1 MEGWE
6 AEVDLDSV
14 DLDSVDFPWEGNNQ
28 FFSKKEK
35 DEIELF
41 INQARFQREQQRRR
55 DVFKEHLRRLESEF
69 ERNEAKIRS
78 RLKTIISYK
87 LWGQDVDSVR
97 TSHVPAYSF
106 TKFPK
111 LPVELQLSIWS
122 FAARV
127 DSPQTHR
134 LSLIDSDGSE
144 HAYDDPR
151 KPDGIE
157 VLWAC
162 RKSRE
167 VAQKI
172 FTYLEVQNGCD
183 EGQRQLVNTLYD
195 KFSICCHR
203 WSDFKVLVDQVL
215 HLNNPGKMIHNF
227 QRDIQG
233 FQKIRFLAV
242 DFNIFSAIPVLVWEQ
257 FSSLELLT
265 IVTYPY
271 TDIKDIE
278 YREYSDQ
285 KLELLKPQKWSTY
298 GRRAD
303 WILERARKAFQA
315 AKQKGGFPQKIPKL
329 EVLVRKTDEEE
340 FDYLVQEEWTDD
352 IEDYMQL
359 HGIDEYDDDQDD
371 EKGPDSVWFKQAKM
385 RMHHVV
391 ARPEIKALEQLHY
404 PAKDE

>member
-14 DLDSVDFPWEGNNQ
+14 DFPWEINNR
-28 FFSKKEK
+28 FFSKKEE

-41 INQARFQREQQRRR
+41 INQARFQTEEQRRR
-55 DVFKEHLRRLESEF
+55 DDFKQYLRRLESEF
-69 ERNEAKIRS
+69 ERNETKIQS

-97 TSHVPAYSF
+97 TSHVPAYTF

-111 LPVELQLSIWS
+111 LPVELQTSIWS

-134 LSLIDSDGSE
+134 LSLIDSEGSVY
-144 HAYDDPR
+144 ADD
-151 KPDGIE
+151 DN
-157 VLWAC
+157 
-162 RKSRE
+162 S
-167 VAQKI
+167 
-172 FTYLEVQNGCD
+172 CD
-183 EGQRQLVNTLYD
+183 EGQLQLVNTLYD
-195 KFSICCHR
+195 KFSICGHR
-203 WSDFKVLVDQVL
+203 WSDFKVLIDQVL
-215 HLNNPGKMIHNF
+215 HFNNPGKMINNF

-233 FQKIRFLAV
+233 IQKIRFLAV

-271 TDIKDIE
+271 CDI
-278 YREYSDQ
+278 RELDYTEDSDH
-285 KLELLKPQKWSTY
+285 KLELIKPQKWSMY

-315 AKQKGGFPQKIPKL
+315 AKQKGGFPKKIPKL
-329 EVLVRKTDEEE
+329 EVRVRKIDDED

-359 HGIDEYDDDQDD
+359 HGINEYDHDQDD
-371 EKGPDSVWFKQAKM
+371 EQGLDSVWFQQAKM

-391 ARPEIKALEQLHY
+391 ARPEIEALEQLHY